1 MKKNIIKPSYKE
13 KNPKNQKETEQIFH
27 SNEKKK
33 KTNSNSEEEKVVA
46 FFFFFFFF
54 TAKMN
59 GGPSGFS
66 TFIHL
71 PYSIFHTLL
80 FFSFFIVNFCWFSIC
95 VKTQIQML
103 YYVYLSQQMLL
114 LQGLSS
120 SLQRFSQSSL
130 GSRVVSTL
138 WACLIRYRFDF
149 SFFILMFL
157 YVIKLIVLFLSC
169 FCYLILCFTFV
180 YLTIN

>member
-1 MKKNIIKPSYKE
+1 MKKNIIKPYKE

-33 KTNSNSEEEKVVA
+33 KTNSNSNSNSEEEKVVA
-46 FFFFFFFF
+46 FFFFFFF

-80 FFSFFIVNFCWFSIC
+80 FFSFFIVNFCYKVFFGFRFALKPKFKCFIMCIC
-95 VKTQIQML
+95 HSKCSC
-103 YYVYLSQQMLL
+103 YK
-114 LQGLSS
+114 GFHH
-120 SLQRFSQSSL
+120 RFSAFHNL
-130 GSRVVSTL
+130 LWDPGSFQHFGLVLSGTD
-138 WACLIRYRFDF
+138 LIFPF
-149 SFFILMFL
+149 SF
-157 YVIKLIVLFLSC
+157 
-169 FCYLILCFTFV
+169 
-180 YLTIN
+180 